1 MQLTYFTYC
10 YSDEVTIVCY
20 SFSNFV
26 CLSFNLNFCCSE
38 LILQQ
43 VNMSS
48 SHSTLADIDID
59 ESISYEMHLSDSN
72 DINFSDDFSDT
83 SSSRYTNGEIK
94 PRIGDI
100 I

>member
-1 MQLTYFTYC
+1 
-10 YSDEVTIVCY
+10 
-20 SFSNFV
+20 
-26 CLSFNLNFCCSE
+26 
-38 LILQQ
+38 
-43 VNMSS
+43 MSL

-100 I
+100 SIQYHLKYKYGIYDIISMTLHINS

>member
-1 MQLTYFTYC
+1 
-10 YSDEVTIVCY
+10 
-20 SFSNFV
+20 
-26 CLSFNLNFCCSE
+26 
-38 LILQQ
+38 
-43 VNMSS
+43 MSL
-48 SHSTLADIDID
+48 SHSTLADIDIN

-100 I
+100 SIIIQYHIKYKYGIYHIISMTLYINA

>member
-1 MQLTYFTYC
+1 
-10 YSDEVTIVCY
+10 
-20 SFSNFV
+20 
-26 CLSFNLNFCCSE
+26 
-38 LILQQ
+38 
-43 VNMSS
+43 MSS